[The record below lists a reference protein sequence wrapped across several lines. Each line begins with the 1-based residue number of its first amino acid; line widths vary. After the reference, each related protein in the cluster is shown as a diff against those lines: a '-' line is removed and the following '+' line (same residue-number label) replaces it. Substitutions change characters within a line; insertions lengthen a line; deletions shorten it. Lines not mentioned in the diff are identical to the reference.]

1 MIMGEFLVIS
11 DNFKIQSVDTDIVIG
26 DVRYYPDGYAEDG
39 ECFSLAALEKTGGK
53 KYELHI
59 WYDKL
64 SDAQQDK
71 LDTNEF
77 LMALD
82 SLVFL
87 VNAVVLGGDFTFFV
101 QDFEMQDL
109 ETNSMFRLKEDEY
122 DAEGFLNS
130 GDPEEMDDDFPD
142 LPFDSGLF

>member
-1 MIMGEFLVIS
+1 MGKFLVVS

-26 DVRYYPDGYAEDG
+26 DVRFYPGGYSEDG
-39 ECFSLAALEKTGGK
+39 ESFTLAALEKTSAK
-53 KYELHI
+53 KYELHL

-64 SDAQQDK
+64 SKEQQNG

-101 QDFEMQDL
+101 QDFEMRDP
-109 ETNSMFRLKEDEY
+109 ETNATFKLDQDEY
-122 DAEGFLNS
+122 DAEKFLNS
-130 GDPEEMDDDFPD
+130 GDNEEEPGDEFFDDMG
-142 LPFDSGLF
+142 PF